1 MTGLLSRP
9 GPKLALAALV
19 LFTGCAYFNTF
30 YNAQS
35 YYKDGLAL
43 KEQRQAAPAKG
54 KFDKA
59 IEKSALVISRWPR
72 SAWVDDAT
80 YLIGMSYY
88 QSGQYDKAV
97 RQFEQL
103 VLAFPNSPFVPDAR
117 LYRGLALLE
126 DKEYGVAGV
135 VLDGVRQDYPKL
147 RDAAAFSMAD
157 AYFEREDFSRA
168 IDSLAAFAKEF
179 PKSKFLPTAVE
190 HLASACFELGRCAEA
205 EQWYLKLVALTRQ
218 PRPRTQAMLRVAACR
233 LELGNNEQAAKQ
245 VRDVLGSYKELD
257 DEANLLLGRAL
268 SEMGRDKEAVEAWSQ
283 VRGVS
288 EIGAEA
294 FFRIGKYYE
303 ELKDFAKARAYY
315 DSAKSRRADSDYGV
329 LAVKR
334 LSLLDALAQGD
345 SAGRTPAE
353 SRFLLAEVHNLNL
366 GEYDEAMRLYQE
378 VHDSFP
384 DTDWAAKA
392 LFAKAWILKYE
403 KHDSLNLVG
412 LLERI
417 IDEYSE
423 TEYAD
428 ESRRWLG
435 LPVPKRAP
443 KAPPPES
450 LAVKPDTGKVKPES
464 LPGEVAEEEEM
475 LPPPERPESPPEPP
489 GMSKLRPT
497 RPDEPLRP
505 GEPPH
510 PGPPVPPVA
519 PEPETTGTG
528 PKPDTAKEKPVLTVV
543 HFDTD
548 KWAISPADSVKLVAD
563 AAKLEPDQKLV
574 VVGYC
579 DPRGTEKYNLELGRK
594 RAEAVKAL
602 LVRSGVAA
610 DRIAVL
616 SKGEKDLRSSKPD
629 EYWLDRR
636 VEFEFSN

>member
-1 MTGLLSRP
+1 
-9 GPKLALAALV
+9 
-19 LFTGCAYFNTF
+19 YFNTF

-35 YYKDGLAL
+35 YYKDGLKL
-43 KEQRQAAPAKG
+43 KDQRQATQAKG

-80 YLIGMSYY
+80 FLIGMSYY

-97 RQFEQL
+97 GQFEQL
-103 VLAFPNSPFVPDAR
+103 VLAFPHSGFVPEAQ
-117 LYRGLALLE
+117 LYRGLALL
-126 DKEYGVAGV
+126 DDREYGVAGV
-135 VLDGVRQDYPKL
+135 VLNEVRERYPKL
-147 RDAAAFSMAD
+147 RDAAAFSLAD
-157 AYFEREDFSRA
+157 AFYEREEFERA
-168 IDSLAAFAKEF
+168 VDSLGAFAAQF
-179 PKSKFLPTAVE
+179 PRSKFLPTAVE
-190 HLASACFELGRCAEA
+190 HLAAACFKLGRCAEA
-205 EQWYLKLVALTRQ
+205 EKWYLKLVALTRQ
-218 PRPRTQAMLRVAACR
+218 PKPRSQAMLRVAACR
-233 LELGNNEQAAKQ
+233 LEMGNNEQAAKQ
-245 VRDVLGSYKELD
+245 ARDVLGSYKELD

-268 SEMGRDKEAVEAWSQ
+268 AELGRDKEAIDAWSN
-283 VRGVS
+283 VRGTS

-303 ELKDFAKARAYY
+303 ELKEFAKARAYY
-315 DSAKSRRADSDYGV
+315 DSAKSRRADSDHGV

-345 SAGRTPAE
+345 SAGRAPAE

-412 LLERI
+412 LLEQI

-443 KAPPPES
+443 KGPPPES
-450 LAVKPDTGKVKPES
+450 LAVKPDTGIVRPES
-464 LPGEVAEEEEM
+464 LPGQVAEEEEE
-475 LPPPERPESPPEPP
+475 LVPAPEKPASPPEPP

-510 PGPPVPPVA
+510 PGPPVA
-519 PEPETTGTG
+519 PKPETAKIG
-528 PKPDTAKEKPVLTVV
+528 PKPDTPREK
-543 HFDTD
+543 
-548 KWAISPADSVKLVAD
+548 
-563 AAKLEPDQKLV
+563 
-574 VVGYC
+574 
-579 DPRGTEKYNLELGRK
+579 
-594 RAEAVKAL
+594 
-602 LVRSGVAA
+602 
-610 DRIAVL
+610 
-616 SKGEKDLRSSKPD
+616 
-629 EYWLDRR
+629 
-636 VEFEFSN
+636 